1 MPKRADLE
9 KKLKDY
15 LTLYPNEDVTI
26 NTMIQFL
33 NTYPD
38 CFERKNLKGH
48 FTGSAWVIDD
58 TRSWILMTHHR
69 QLDLWV
75 QPGGHADGNENLL
88 EVAINETKEETG
100 LTQLRVISE
109 KIFDLDIHEV
119 PQYKNI
125 PKHFHYDIR
134 FLLETNRNPNDIKV
148 SKESFDVA
156 WIHKNAV
163 LQKNN
168 DSSIKR
174 MLNKI
179 SQ

>member
-1 MPKRADLE
+1 MPKRADLG

-88 EVAINETKEETG
+88 EGAAASASPHSRTPSPG
-100 LTQLRVISE
+100 
-109 KIFDLDIHEV
+109 
-119 PQYKNI
+119 
-125 PKHFHYDIR
+125 
-134 FLLETNRNPNDIKV
+134 
-148 SKESFDVA
+148 A
-156 WIHKNAV
+156 G
-163 LQKNN
+163 
-168 DSSIKR
+168 DSSR
-174 MLNKI
+174 
-179 SQ
+179 

>member
-1 MPKRADLE
+1 
-9 KKLKDY
+9 
-15 LTLYPNEDVTI
+15 
-26 NTMIQFL
+26 
-33 NTYPD
+33 
-38 CFERKNLKGH
+38 
-48 FTGSAWVIDD
+48 
-58 TRSWILMTHHR
+58 MTHHR

-100 LTQLRVISE
+100 LTQFKIVSE
-109 KIFDLDIHEV
+109 EIFDLDIHEV
-119 PQYKNI
+119 PKYKHI

-134 FLLETNRNPNDIKV
+134 FLLETNRNPNDIKI

-156 WIHKNAV
+156 WIHKSAV